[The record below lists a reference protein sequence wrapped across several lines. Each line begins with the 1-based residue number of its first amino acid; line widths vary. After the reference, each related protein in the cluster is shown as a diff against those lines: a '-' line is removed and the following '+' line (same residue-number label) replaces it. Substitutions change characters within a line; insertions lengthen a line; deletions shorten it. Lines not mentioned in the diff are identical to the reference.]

1 VLQDVILTF
10 IPRLT
15 QLAFGHS
22 LTIVKSQKVKQF
34 MGNDIRV
41 LDLCGQEI
49 TRELVAT
56 ELPRASIDVSQ
67 AAESIKPLLAEIQKD
82 GAKALV
88 RVAKAI
94 DGIDI
99 EPIKVSADELA
110 QALEGLDSELRTSI
124 EVAIER
130 VRRVSQANMPSN
142 TSVSLAE
149 GATVRQRWQPV
160 ESVGLYVPGGKAV
173 YPSSVVMN
181 VVPAQV
187 AGVKQISIATPGQKA
202 FDGRPNP
209 TVLATAALLGVE
221 NVYVI
226 GGPAA
231 VAAFAFGV
239 PEIGLEPVELVTGP
253 GNVYVAAAK
262 RLLQGKIAIDSE
274 AGPTE
279 ILILADSQAN
289 PRYVAADLLSQAEHD
304 ELAAAV
310 LVTDSEELIAQVLQ
324 EVSSQLADTENQER
338 AAVALKAQQSAL
350 VLVSGMEQGIAI
362 ANHYATEHLS
372 IQTEDPRAIAEQ
384 ITNAGAI
391 FLGSFSPV
399 SLGDYL
405 AGSNHVL
412 PTGGQARFSSGL
424 GVHTFLR
431 AQQLIDYSQSALS
444 EVANNVVAIANQ
456 EGLSAHGDAIKVRF

>member
-1 VLQDVILTF
+1 MFLTF

-15 QLAFGHS
+15 QLELGHS

-34 MGNDIRV
+34 MSNDIRV
-41 LDLCGQEI
+41 LDLRNQKI
-49 TRELVAT
+49 TRELVASK
-56 ELPRASIDVSQ
+56 LPRAIVDVSQ
-67 AAESIKPLLAEIQKD
+67 AAEHIKPLIDEIERD

-88 RVAKAI
+88 RAAREI
-94 DGIDI
+94 DGIEI
-99 EPIKVSADELA
+99 EPIKVAPAELA
-110 QALEGLDSELRTSI
+110 KALENLDSELRTSI
-124 EVAIER
+124 EIAIDR
-130 VRRVSQANMPSN
+130 VKRVSEANLPTS

-149 GATVRQRWQPV
+149 GATVSQRWQAV
-160 ESVGLYVPGGKAV
+160 DSVGLYVPGGKAV

-187 AGVKQISIATPGQKA
+187 AGVKQISISTPGQKA
-202 FDGRPNP
+202 FGGRPHP
-209 TVLATAALLGVE
+209 TVLATAALLGVQD
-221 NVYVI
+221 VYVI

-239 PEIGLEPVELVTGP
+239 PEIGLKPVELVTGP

-262 RLLQGKIAIDSE
+262 RLLRGRIAIDSE

-279 ILILADSQAN
+279 ILILADKNAN
-289 PRYVAADLLSQAEHD
+289 PRFVAADLISQAEHD

-324 EVSSQLADTENQER
+324 EVKNQLASTENKDR
-338 AAVALKAQQSAL
+338 ASAALLAQQSSL
-350 VLVSGMEQGIAI
+350 VLVSGLDQAIEI

-372 IQTEDPRAIAEQ
+372 IQTENAKAVAQQ

-391 FLGSFSPV
+391 FLGSYSPV

-431 AQQLIDYSQSALS
+431 AQQLIDYSESALS

-456 EGLSAHGDAIKVRF
+456 EGLSAHGDAVKVRF